1 MDFSLGAPW
10 LTYLTHNVSPTL
22 EKNTLPN
29 LAQPLLVPHL
39 FSTVKNQACRP
50 LASSFSPRPAQTRSK
65 VEDKRAKNIT
75 NTFYLAFRHGRFF
88 FIALSDAR
96 VVSYVLE
103 PSLRVAYVLSVCLL
117 WPTLRCVLLLLSYCV
132 HEKSLIFYSRAPSVH
147 RSCLHSWALTDRRRR
162 ACFPFGACCGEW

>member
-1 MDFSLGAPW
+1 MAKPPPVVQSADEFHLESTLANLSDPQCVANPGKKYLAQLG
-10 LTYLTHNVSPTL
+10 PTL
-22 EKNTLPN
+22 
-29 LAQPLLVPHL
+29 LLVPHL

-65 VEDKRAKNIT
+65 VEDKHAKNIT

-132 HEKSLIFYSRAPSVH
+132 TKRASFFTRGRPLCIGLVYIH
-147 RSCLHSWALTDRRRR
+147 GL
-162 ACFPFGACCGEW
+162 